1 MQNERTELRNHIR
14 TLKRIVCLVCCL
26 LGVLVCC
33 LLGVLLPVS
42 LLVYD
47 CMPSMEER
55 GDPTCYLPFAE
66 PSEFYL
72 FESIGEPPID
82 DND

>member
-14 TLKRIVCLVCCL
+14 TLKRIAC
-26 LGVLVCC
+26 LVCC